1 MMEVDLNWD
10 DSHVVPT
17 KAYPD
22 LKFLFSQMTNITL
35 KRVDS
40 REGEKIVDVG
50 CGRALDAL
58 KLALNGAEVI
68 GVEPSR
74 VMLDH
79 ARVENDGKVA
89 LVQGIGEYLPLAEN
103 SMDKV
108 VCKGA
113 LDHFPH
119 PGKAMEEF
127 ARVVKPDGE
136 VIISLF
142 NFNSLGF
149 RIGRIAWKVLRR
161 GNNALWEPPS
171 DHTYKLDYPSLRNM
185 AKAQFEVKSAQ
196 GVSIL
201 YGAPWWGKFLAKLPH
216 SVSFS
221 ILSILDRIARYL
233 PSLADVAVL
242 RLNKK

>member
-1 MMEVDLNWD
+1 MEIDLNWN
-10 DSHVVPT
+10 DSHVMPA

-68 GVEPSR
+68 GVEPSK

-79 ARVENDGKVA
+79 AKVESDGKIA

-119 PGKAMEEF
+119 PGRAMEEF
-127 ARVVKPDGE
+127 ARVVKPNGE

-142 NFNSLGF
+142 NFGSLGF
-149 RIGRIAWKVLRR
+149 RMGRMTWKILRR

-171 DHTYKLDYPSLRNM
+171 DHTYKFDYSSLKNM
-185 AKAQFEVKSAQ
+185 ASTQFKVKSAQ
-196 GVSIL
+196 GISIL
-201 YGAPWWGKFLAKLPH
+201 YGAPWWGKFLARLPH
-216 SVSFS
+216 SLSSS
-221 ILSILDRIARYL
+221 ILSTLDRIVRYL

-242 RLNKK
+242 RLSKK